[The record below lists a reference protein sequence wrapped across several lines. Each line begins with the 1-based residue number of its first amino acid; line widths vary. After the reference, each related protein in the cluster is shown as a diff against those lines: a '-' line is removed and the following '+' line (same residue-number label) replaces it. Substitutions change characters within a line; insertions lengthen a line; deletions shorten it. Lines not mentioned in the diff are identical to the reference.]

1 FGRPAWSP
9 PSVSAD
15 KTRRFGTR
23 PGVGAQAPWGVAIGG
38 SSMPL
43 AVDRKKSLIEQ
54 FRTHEGDTG
63 SPEVQIALL
72 SERINSLT
80 DHFKQHV
87 KDHHSRT
94 RLAMPHGH

>member
-1 FGRPAWSP
+1 MSPQRGKVPKPVGPANFT
-9 PSVSAD
+9 SVPARD
-15 KTRRFGTR
+15 TLQPYLPTKKDVLGTR

-43 AVDRKKSLIEQ
+43 AVERKKSLIEQ

-72 SERINSLT
+72 SDRIT
-80 DHFKQHV
+80 
-87 KDHHSRT
+87 
-94 RLAMPHGH
+94 A